1 VQTEEITNRHQSGIT
16 FTKAHSMT
24 TTHISCTTF
33 TEANFQSDVLENTQP
48 VLVDFW
54 AAWCGPCRVMAPV
67 IDELAAAFAAQAT
80 VGKVNVDDFPAL
92 AAQYNIRSI
101 PTILLF
107 KDGQVADQAIGVV
120 PKQVLK
126 EKLQALL

>member
-1 VQTEEITNRHQSGIT
+1 
-16 FTKAHSMT
+16 MT
-24 TTHISCTTF
+24 TTQTSYTTF
-33 TEANFQSDVLENTQP
+33 TEANFQSAVLGNTQP

-92 AAQYNIRSI
+92 AAQYGIRSI

-107 KDGQVADQAIGVV
+107 KDGQVVDQAIGVV

>member
-1 VQTEEITNRHQSGIT
+1 
-16 FTKAHSMT
+16 MT
-24 TTHISCTTF
+24 TTQTSYTTF

-67 IDELAAAFAAQAT
+67 IDELATAFAAQAT

-92 AAQYNIRSI
+92 AAQYGIRSI

-107 KDGQVADQAIGVV
+107 KDGQVVDQAIGVV